1 FFREHPELS
10 VAINITSDTP
20 LLTVVQWLAS
30 RSSVTDLT
38 DELSRSLTVTSAP
51 IARGGL
57 SDVYRATRPDG
68 TQLAIKCL
76 RRHDSKHV
84 KRTARELNTWSRL
97 KHQNVLEPSGLAL
110 FQGCLAMVSPWM
122 KYGSVTR
129 VAKKRPDMDRYKLC
143 QQLTAAIDYLHR
155 EGVVHGDIKGENV
168 LVAKNGT
175 LKLTDFGLAVMH
187 DAAVEFSQ
195 TDPGGGTARYMAP
208 ELWEED
214 SERSREADVYAM
226 GMEILT
232 GEVPFP
238 EIKSAHRIGIAVAQQ
253 RRVPD
258 VSELQK
264 ESASLEEKVMLAVL
278 QSCWKYEPKDRPTA
292 RKVALLVSSSRLF
305 VSELEPSIANALP
318 R

>member
-1 FFREHPELS
+1 IPCVQFFREHPELS
-10 VAINITSDTP
+10 VAVNITSDTP

-30 RSSVTDLT
+30 RSSITDLT

-97 KHQNVLEPSGLAL
+97 KHRNVLELSGLAL
-110 FQGCLAMVSPWM
+110 FQGCLAMLSPWM
-122 KYGSVTR
+122 EYGSVTS
-129 VAKKRPDMDRYKLC
+129 VVKQWPDRDRYKLC

-155 EGVVHGDIKGENV
+155 EGVENA
-168 LVAKNGT
+168 LVAKDGT

-187 DAAVEFSQ
+187 DVAVEFSQ

-226 GMEILT
+226 GMTMLEILT
-232 GEVPFP
+232 GDVPFP

-258 VSELQK
+258 VPKLQK

-292 RKVALLVSSSRLF
+292 RKVALLVRDI
-305 VSELEPSIANALP
+305 VDN
-318 R
+318 